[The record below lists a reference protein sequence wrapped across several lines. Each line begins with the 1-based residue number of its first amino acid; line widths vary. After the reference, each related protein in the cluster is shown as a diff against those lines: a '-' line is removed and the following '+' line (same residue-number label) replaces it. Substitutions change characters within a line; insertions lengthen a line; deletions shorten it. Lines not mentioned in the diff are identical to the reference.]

1 MPGAKRTLDVL
12 AASLGLLI
20 LSPLIV
26 LIAILV
32 RILLG
37 APVIFRQKRPG
48 YKEKPFYLY
57 KFRTMSDARDAAGQ
71 LLPDSV
77 RLTRFGRLLRL
88 LSLDELPELF
98 NILRGQMSFVGPRP
112 LLMEYL
118 PLYSPEQHRRHE
130 VVPGLTGWAQVHG
143 RNALDWP
150 ARFALDIWYVD
161 HWSIWLDLRI
171 VLMTLWKVLSR
182 EGVSQ
187 PGQATTEYF
196 TGNPH

>member
-1 MPGAKRTLDVL
+1 MPRAKRTLDL
-12 AASLGLLI
+12 IAASFGLLI
-20 LSPLIV
+20 LSPLIA

-37 APVIFRQKRPG
+37 APVIFRQMRPG

-57 KFRTMSDARDAAGQ
+57 KFRTMTDRRNATGQ
-71 LLPDSV
+71 LLPDSD
-77 RLTRFGRLLRL
+77 RLTRLGRLLRL

-98 NILRGQMSFVGPRP
+98 NILRGEMSFVGPRP

-118 PLYSPEQHRRHE
+118 PLYSPEQHRRHDA
-130 VVPGLTGWAQVHG
+130 VPGLTGWAQVHG

-150 ARFALDIWYVD
+150 SRFALDIWYVD
-161 HWSIWLDLRI
+161 HWSLWLDLRI
-171 VLMTLWKVLSR
+171 VLMTLWKVISR
-182 EGVSQ
+182 EGISQ

-196 TGNPH
+196 TGNQH

>member
-1 MPGAKRTLDVL
+1 MRLAKRTLDVI

-20 LSPLIV
+20 LSPLTV

-48 YKEKPFYLY
+48 YKETPFYLY
-57 KFRTMSDARDAAGQ
+57 KFRTMNDARDASGQ
-71 LLPDSV
+71 LLPDTA
-77 RLTRFGRLLRL
+77 RLTGFGRMLRL

-98 NILRGQMSFVGPRP
+98 NILRGEMSFVGPRP

-118 PLYSPEQHRRHE
+118 PLYSPEQHRRHA

-150 ARFALDIWYVD
+150 SRFALDIWYVD
-161 HWSIWLDLRI
+161 HWSLWLDFRI
-171 VLMTLWKVLSR
+171 VLMTCWKVLSR

-196 TGNPH
+196 TGNQH